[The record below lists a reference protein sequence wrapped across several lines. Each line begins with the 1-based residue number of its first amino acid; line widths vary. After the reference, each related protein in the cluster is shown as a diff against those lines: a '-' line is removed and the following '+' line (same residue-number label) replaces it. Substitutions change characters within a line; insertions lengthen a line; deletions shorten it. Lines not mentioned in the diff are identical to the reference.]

1 MQAAQVEGYEGNT
14 TLYMAMELS
23 NSQWKLGFGNGA
35 KVRRK
40 TIDARNSQRCLEEVE
55 RAKDKLKLPADSPVV
70 CSQIVLHQLEG
81 DLEF

>member
-23 NSQWKLGFGNGA
+23 NSKWKLGFGNGA

-40 TIDARNSQRCLEEVE
+40 TVDARNSQRCLEEVE
-55 RAKDKLKLPADSPVV
+55 LVRHLLSKLD
-70 CSQIVLHQLEG
+70 
-81 DLEF
+81 